1 MTETSIVLYRYMPTD
16 RLFQNLKNKSDL
28 FSMQFTWG
36 DFDTFE
42 DLLSRLQSK
51 ENNGFV
57 VTDNIFAQ
65 CWNAGYEC
73 DGMWKNYTSSQLDDG
88 VMIESDSSTTL
99 SSLRDIFSK
108 FKMFESNDVYLYESE
123 IEDQINSM
131 VSVEKVE
138 YLTHKKIIS
147 QYEEYFEQLDK
158 VACGESSEDDLSFLD
173 STGEGLRKILS
184 IKREHYSYEKEYRVF
199 IQPFDDGAKE
209 FEHID
214 VHRILVPEFKSRI
227 KKVIFSPKISE
238 NKYNCYKS
246 QLIQEYGF
254 DERKIEK
261 SKMYDLDELLRDSKL
276 ERK

>member
-1 MTETSIVLYRYMPTD
+1 MTPTPLYRYMPAD
-16 RLFQNLKNKSDL
+16 RFFKNLASNSDL
-28 FSMQFTWG
+28 FSMPFAWG
-36 DFDTFE
+36 DFDAFE
-42 DLLSRLQSK
+42 DLLSRLKSK
-51 ENNGFV
+51 NNNGFV

-65 CWNAGYEC
+65 CWNAGHEC

-88 VMIESDSSTTL
+88 VMIESDSTTIL
-99 SSLRDIFSK
+99 NSLKSMVSK
-108 FKMFESNDVYLYESE
+108 FKMFKNKEVYMYDSE
-123 IEDQINSM
+123 IESQIDSM

-147 QYEEYFEQLDK
+147 QYKEYFEQLDK
-158 VACGESSEDDLSFLD
+158 VACGESSEDDLRFLD

-184 IKREHYSYEKEYRVF
+184 IKREHYSYEKEHRVF
-199 IQPFDDGAKE
+199 IQPFDDGVKE
-209 FEHID
+209 FKSID
-214 VHRILVPEFKSRI
+214 SHRILMPEFKSRI

-254 DERKIEK
+254 DESKIEK